1 LVVYYIP
8 FPLAV
13 YDDDDVLGV
22 DVNELLPEL
31 SVLSSMSPNE
41 QAGISGRKFK

>member
-13 YDDDDVLGV
+13 YDDDVLGV